1 MIAQALSALIDGKIA
16 RLNTLDPAV
25 VTGVDRDAWTVNVR
39 LKHRRHGQE
48 ITLNAV
54 PVAPQRFGAG
64 ALWIAPAVGDIVLV
78 AYSRYD
84 LKKQL
89 KNGDIVDVNEE
100 IAFHPAHA
108 LVIAGLVPRTAT
120 VPAVPAGGILLQ
132 HQSGAGIEIDAAGNM
147 ILRAAHISLRSIDE

>member
-1 MIAQALSALIDGKIA
+1 MIAQALTTLIDGKIA
-16 RLNTLDPAV
+16 RLNTLDPAI
-25 VTGVDRDAWTVNVR
+25 VTGVDLDAWTVNVR
-39 LKHRRHGQE
+39 LKHRRRGRE
-48 ITLNAV
+48 ITLSAV

-78 AYSRYD
+78 AYSHYD

-89 KNGDIVDVNEE
+89 KNLDIVDVNEE
-100 IAFHPAHA
+100 IAFHLAHA
-108 LVIAGLVPRTAT
+108 LVIAGLVPRTAD

-147 ILRAAHISLRSIDE
+147 ILKAAHISHRGIQ